1 MKLEA
6 LNSWLTLLSNVGVIA
21 GIVFLALELQEG
33 QKLASTQAIQ
43 DRNQSLADWQ
53 LRIAESAELSKL
65 AYRASSGD
73 ELSEEEMMRFR
84 AVQIASVNR
93 MDATFFQYEQGY
105 LPDEFYEYNFKNMIR
120 LSAPNWRVADV
131 WPWRPAFKAE
141 VERILKENE

>member
-6 LNSWLTLLSNVGVIA
+6 LNSWLTLVSNVVVIA

-93 MDATFFQYEQGY
+93 MDATFFQ
-105 LPDEFYEYNFKNMIR
+105 
-120 LSAPNWRVADV
+120 
-131 WPWRPAFKAE
+131 
-141 VERILKENE
+141 

>member
-1 MKLEA
+1 MKLES
-6 LNSWLTLLSNVGVIA
+6 LNSWLTLVSIVGVMA
-21 GIVFLALELQEG
+21 GIVFLALELREG
-33 QKLASTQAIQ
+33 QILASTQAIQ
-43 DRNQSLADWQ
+43 NRNQLLGDWE

-65 AYRASSGD
+65 VYRASSGD

-105 LPDEFYEYNFKNMIR
+105 LPDEFYEHNFKNMIR
-120 LSAPNWRVADV
+120 LSAPNWQVAGV

-141 VERILKENE
+141 VERILKVSE